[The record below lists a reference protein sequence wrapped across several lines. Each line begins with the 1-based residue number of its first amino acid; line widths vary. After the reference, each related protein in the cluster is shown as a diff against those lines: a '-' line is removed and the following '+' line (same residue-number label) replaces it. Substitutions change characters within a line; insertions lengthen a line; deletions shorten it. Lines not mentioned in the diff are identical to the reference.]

1 MAGKRG
7 MADWPSDGAWAD
19 DSSSARRNTLGLDV
33 KGVRAL
39 ADKLEAM
46 SGGGGANELKREFV
60 RWPFH
65 RDRIPVMIEQPG
77 GTHLA
82 LRLCCRNI
90 SRGGMSLFHNA
101 FVHEG
106 SKCMVRLPHP
116 THGALDV
123 QGTIARCKHRGGVVH
138 EIGVKFDAPID
149 AKQFVSAG
157 GEAEFFSLEKV
168 DAEKLAGS
176 LLLVEPEKNDQKLFE
191 HFMRRTRVRLRSVA
205 SIKEALAS
213 LKEPA
218 DVIVANFQ
226 LPDGTGLEL
235 MTQVRAAGMHAP
247 IVMLTPDASP
257 QTRMELSA
265 VRCDG
270 LLSKPLTYDRVV
282 RAIAEFMGSSAEG
295 SGDESKS
302 TLKPDDPSQSM
313 LPWFLEELKRIAD
326 ELRKAVD
333 SDNTRECE
341 SLCMTLKGSAPSMGF
356 TGMATTADRA
366 LQMLA
371 WTKSPKES
379 AAVLR
384 DVIVACERAR
394 AA

>member
-7 MADWPSDGAWAD
+7 MSDWPSDGAWAN
-19 DSSSARRNTLGLDV
+19 DSASARRNTLGLDV

-39 ADKLEAM
+39 SEKLEAM
-46 SGGGGANELKREFV
+46 GAGGNLGALKREFV

-65 RDRIPVMIEQPG
+65 RDRIPVLIEQPG

-116 THGALDV
+116 THGDLDV
-123 QGTIARCKHRGGVVH
+123 QGKIARCKHRGGVVH
-138 EIGVKFDAPID
+138 EIGIKFDSPID

-157 GEAEFFSLEKV
+157 GESEFFSLEKV

-191 HFMRRTRVRLRSVA
+191 HFMRRTRVRLRSVS
-205 SIKEALAS
+205 SIKEAMATQ
-213 LKEPA
+213 KEPV
-218 DVIVANFQ
+218 DVVVVNFQ
-226 LPDGTGLEL
+226 LPDGTGLDL
-235 MTQVRAAGMHAP
+235 MNQMRAAGLHAP
-247 IVMLTPDASP
+247 ILMLTPDASRE
-257 QTRMELSA
+257 TRMELSA
-265 VRCDG
+265 MRCDG

-282 RAIAEFMGSSAEG
+282 RAIAEFLGSA
-295 SGDESKS
+295 GDGAVDDSRS
-302 TLKPDDPSQSM
+302 SLRADDPSLSM
-313 LPWFLEELKRIAD
+313 LPWFLEELKRIAG

-333 SDNTRECE
+333 SDNARECE

-356 TGMATTADRA
+356 SGMATTADRA

>member
-7 MADWPSDGAWAD
+7 MADWPSDGAWSD

-39 ADKLEAM
+39 SDKLDAL
-46 SGGGGANELKREFV
+46 SGDGGAGALKRGFV

-65 RDRIPVMIEQPG
+65 RDRIPVLIEQPG

-90 SRGGMSLFHNA
+90 SRGGLSLFHNA

-106 SKCMVRLPHP
+106 AKCMVRLPHP

-123 QGTIARCKHRGGVVH
+123 HGTIARCRHRGGVVH
-138 EIGVKFDAPID
+138 EIGVNFDAPID

-157 GEAEFFSLEKV
+157 VEAEFFSLEKV
-168 DAEKLAGS
+168 DAEKLSGA

-205 SIKEALAS
+205 SIKEAMAS
-213 LKEPA
+213 LKKAA

-235 MTQVRAAGMHAP
+235 MTQVRAAGVHAP
-247 IVMLTPDASP
+247 IVMLTPDPSP
-257 QTRMELSA
+257 QTRTELSA

-270 LLSKPLTYDRVV
+270 LLSKPLTYNRVV
-282 RAIAEFMGSSAEG
+282 RAIAEFMGSAAEG

-313 LPWFLEELKRIAD
+313 LPWFLEELKRIAN

-333 SDNTRECE
+333 SDNARECE

-371 WTKSPKES
+371 LTKSPKES
-379 AAVLR
+379 AAVLH